1 VYCIHKGNQRLGE
14 GPHLS
19 LVIAGVSSTAV
30 RDLHGEDGTPAMNP
44 QCAGCIPPCNSSRR
58 RPPTQPEP
66 PRVHSSP
73 RIDGN
78 RRCATMA
85 AEHSFLSPFLSFS
98 RGDLEIYGR
107 GEQRVASQLFYGLG
121 TMHSPGCSRPPPR
134 SMARARHAW
143 SSFWRGR
150 FCHRGPRGR
159 RQNAWDD
166 CVADAAAPPAGD
178 DCGMKV
184 HASRERV

>member
-1 VYCIHKGNQRLGE
+1 
-14 GPHLS
+14 
-19 LVIAGVSSTAV
+19 VSSTAV

-44 QCAGCIPPCNSSRR
+44 QCAGCIPPYNSSRR